1 MSATITPV
9 DASETATAPAPA
21 HRLRRF
27 ARPAAALLSGFVL
40 YLSFPP
46 RPLWWLAPPAF
57 ALLGWALRGRRLRAG
72 FGLGYLAGLGFLLP
86 LLVWTGEEVGP
97 GPWLALAAV
106 EALFVA
112 AAGLGVAAVSR
123 LPWWPFFAAGVWI
136 LAEGARARV
145 PFGGFPWGK
154 IAFGQ
159 ADGVF
164 LPLAAVGGTPLLG
177 FAVAL
182 CGFGLY
188 EAARLVR
195 ARRAQGGPEGSA
207 TAPGSPAPDAPATAS
222 GTAAPGAVSAAS
234 GASAMASGST
244 APDTTSAASGSTAP
258 DADATAS
265 GATASGASAPD
276 ATTGTPSA
284 IDAAP
289 PRPAT
294 GVGTGTT
301 PGRPATGATPPRPG
315 TLPRGPLVAA
325 ALAVLLPVT
334 GALAALPLVDDSAED
349 GTATVAA
356 VQGNVPRL
364 GLDFNAQRRAV
375 LDNHAARTRELAEA
389 VKEKREPQPDFVLW
403 PENSSDIDPYAN
415 ADAAD
420 VIDEAVRAIG
430 APTVIGAVIAPETG
444 KLRNTLIQWEPG
456 RGPVAT
462 YDKRHVQPFG
472 EYIPMR
478 PLVRIFN
485 SNVDRVSRDFGP
497 GHEVGV
503 FDLAGTK
510 VGLATCY
517 EAAFDWAVRDTV
529 THGAQLI
536 TVPSNNATFGRSEM
550 TYQQLAMS
558 RVRAVEHSRAVVVPV
573 TSGVSAVIRPD
584 GEVVAQT
591 RMFTP
596 DVLVEKVPLRSSQTP
611 ATRMGTLPEA
621 LLAALA
627 AAGLGWSALR
637 SVRARRTR
645 AE

>member
-9 DASETATAPAPA
+9 DASGPDTAPTPA
-21 HRLRRF
+21 SRLRRF
-27 ARPAAALLSGFVL
+27 VRPGAALLSGFLL

-46 RPLWWLAPPAF
+46 RPLWWLALPAF
-57 ALLGWALRGRRLRAG
+57 ALLGWTLRGRRLRAG

-86 LLVWTGEEVGP
+86 LLVWTGEEVGA

-112 AAGLGVAAVSR
+112 AAGLGIAAVSR

-154 IAFGQ
+154 VAFGQ
-159 ADGVF
+159 ADGFF
-164 LPLAAVGGTPLLG
+164 LPLAAVGGTPVLG

-188 EAARLVR
+188 EAYRRFR
-195 ARRAQGGPEGSA
+195 AYRA
-207 TAPGSPAPDAPATAS
+207 
-222 GTAAPGAVSAAS
+222 
-234 GASAMASGST
+234 
-244 APDTTSAASGSTAP
+244 
-258 DADATAS
+258 
-265 GATASGASAPD
+265 
-276 ATTGTPSA
+276 TGT
-284 IDAAP
+284 
-289 PRPAT
+289 
-294 GVGTGTT
+294 V
-301 PGRPATGATPPRPG
+301 
-315 TLPRGPLVAA
+315 PRGPLAAA
-325 ALAVLLPVT
+325 ALSILVPVT

-375 LDNHAARTRELAEA
+375 LDNHAARTRELARA
-389 VKEKREPQPDFVLW
+389 VEEGREPQPDFVLW

-420 VIDEAVRAIG
+420 VIDAAVKAIG
-430 APTVIGAVIAPETG
+430 VPTVIGAVVTPETG
-444 KLRNTLIQWEPG
+444 KLRNTLIEWDPE

-478 PLVRIFN
+478 SFVRIFN
-485 SNVDRVSRDFGP
+485 SNVDRVSRDFGA
-497 GHEVGV
+497 GTKVGV

-536 TVPSNNATFGRSEM
+536 SVPSNNATFGRSEM

-558 RVRAVEHSRAVVVPV
+558 RVRAVEHSRSVVVPV
-573 TSGVSAVIRPD
+573 TSGVSAIIRPD
-584 GEVVAQT
+584 GEIVAQT
-591 RMFTP
+591 KMFTP

-611 ATRMGTLPEA
+611 ATRLGTLPEA

-627 AAGLGWSALR
+627 AAGLGWAGARAL
-637 SVRARRTR
+637 RARRTPG
-645 AE
+645 A

>member
-9 DASETATAPAPA
+9 DASGPDTAPTPA
-21 HRLRRF
+21 SRLRRF
-27 ARPAAALLSGFVL
+27 VRPGAALLSGFLL

-46 RPLWWLAPPAF
+46 RPLWWLALPAF
-57 ALLGWALRGRRLRAG
+57 ALLGWTLRGRRLRAG

-86 LLVWTGEEVGP
+86 LLVWTGEEVGA

-106 EALFVA
+106 EALFVG
-112 AAGLGVAAVSR
+112 AAGLGIAAVSR

-154 IAFGQ
+154 VAFGQ
-159 ADGVF
+159 ADGFF
-164 LPLAAVGGTPLLG
+164 LPLAAVGGTPVLG

-188 EAARLVR
+188 EAYRRFR
-195 ARRAQGGPEGSA
+195 AYRA
-207 TAPGSPAPDAPATAS
+207 
-222 GTAAPGAVSAAS
+222 
-234 GASAMASGST
+234 
-244 APDTTSAASGSTAP
+244 
-258 DADATAS
+258 
-265 GATASGASAPD
+265 
-276 ATTGTPSA
+276 TGT
-284 IDAAP
+284 
-289 PRPAT
+289 
-294 GVGTGTT
+294 V
-301 PGRPATGATPPRPG
+301 
-315 TLPRGPLVAA
+315 PRGPLAAA
-325 ALAVLLPVT
+325 ALSILVPVT

-375 LDNHAARTRELAEA
+375 LDNHAARTRELARA
-389 VKEKREPQPDFVLW
+389 VEEGREPQPDFVLW

-420 VIDEAVRAIG
+420 VIDAAVRAIG
-430 APTVIGAVIAPETG
+430 VPTVIGAVVTPETG
-444 KLRNTLIQWEPG
+444 KLRNTLIEWDPE

-478 PLVRIFN
+478 SFVRIFN
-485 SNVDRVSRDFGP
+485 SNVDRVSRDFGA
-497 GHEVGV
+497 GTKVGV

-536 TVPSNNATFGRSEM
+536 SVPSNNATFGRSEM

-558 RVRAVEHSRAVVVPV
+558 RVRAVEHSRSVVVPV
-573 TSGVSAVIRPD
+573 TSGVSAIIRPD
-584 GEVVAQT
+584 GEIVAQT
-591 RMFTP
+591 KMFTP

-611 ATRMGTLPEA
+611 ATRLGTLPEA

-627 AAGLGWSALR
+627 AAGLGWAGARAL
-637 SVRARRTR
+637 RARRTPG
-645 AE
+645 A